1 MSRLDN
7 KVAFISGS
15 ASGIGRATAILFAK
29 EGAKVCVADIVYIL
43 RNGSLIFEGSPT
55 DFTADEFTKK
65 VYLAG

>member
-1 MSRLDN
+1 MGRLDN
-7 KVAFISGS
+7 KVAFISVS

-29 EGAKVCVADIVYIL
+29 EGAKACIADIVYIL